1 MDVPFLIQTGNEVK
15 MSILKRINRLLLV
28 SAVCMQLMS
37 CGQESGPSTSS
48 TSIQTIKWQ
57 LDGNGSVQFLTNDA
71 QYYNYNFWDTY
82 TQTYETQ
89 MTTVTATVKKLSGSL
104 YSGYGIVFCH
114 QDSNNYYR
122 LLIDAAGQYS
132 VSAIVGGTHS
142 AIIPWTTAPSI
153 HLNSGVGVANV
164 ISVIQQ
170 SPNNFSVN
178 FNGTQE
184 AIFSDANFT
193 GGKSGFL
200 ASVDVQTGEN
210 FPNTPED
217 IRFRLSLPVAY
228 P

>member
-1 MDVPFLIQTGNEVK
+1 
-15 MSILKRINRLLLV
+15 
-28 SAVCMQLMS
+28 
-37 CGQESGPSTSS
+37 
-48 TSIQTIKWQ
+48 
-57 LDGNGSVQFLTNDA
+57 
-71 QYYNYNFWDTY
+71 
-82 TQTYETQ
+82 
-89 MTTVTATVKKLSGSL
+89 MTTVTATVKKQSGSL

-132 VSAIVGGTHS
+132 IVSIVAGTHY
-142 AIIPWTTAPSI
+142 AIIPWTTAPSV

-164 ISVIQQ
+164 ISVTQQ

-184 AIFSDANFT
+184 ANFSDGNFT
-193 GGKSGFL
+193 GGKAGFF

-210 FPNTPED
+210 FPDTPED
-217 IRFRLSLPVAY
+217 VRFQLSSPVAY